1 MKDEG
6 SDQNLRLEL
15 EQYIPYEKFIQ
26 IQQRLSELRREEEA
40 KLMALAELQKAYLA
54 ANSDSQRDAVKETV
68 GKIRELSKIHRQE
81 IRELNQQLLQHMTL
95 EQAKTFSEKL
105 IPH

>member
-6 SDQNLRLEL
+6 SDQNLRLEI

-26 IQQRLSELRREEEA
+26 IQQRLSELRKEEEA
-40 KLMALAELQKAYLA
+40 QLTALAELQKAYLS

-105 IPH
+105 IP